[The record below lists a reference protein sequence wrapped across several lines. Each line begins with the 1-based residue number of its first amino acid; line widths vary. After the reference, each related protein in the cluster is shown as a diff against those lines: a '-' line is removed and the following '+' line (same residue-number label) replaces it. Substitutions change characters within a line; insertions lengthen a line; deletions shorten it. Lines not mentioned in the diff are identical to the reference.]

1 MCSQPIE
8 HDAQELRAT
17 PRSSCNSSA
26 ARCGAP
32 SKVAAVKLRVGSV
45 ETALKA
51 SRLARVPS
59 SRYFAVAGPKLRSRR
74 SFAAARTAAWSA
86 TPTRVADRTRTALM
100 FLAPR
105 TAPSPPRPACR
116 PSWLTVA

>member
-8 HDAQELRAT
+8 QDAHELRAT
-17 PRSSCNSSA
+17 PRSSCSSSA
-26 ARCGAP
+26 ASRGAP

-51 SRLARVPS
+51 SRLASVPS
-59 SRYFAVAGPKLRSRR
+59 SRYFAVAGPKLRARR
-74 SFAAARTAAWSA
+74 SLAAASTAGASA
-86 TPTRVADRTRTALM
+86 TPTRVAERTSTALM

-105 TAPSPPRPACR
+105 TAPSPPRPAWR